1 MANLQQLFNQSL
13 LVEITLFVL
22 VAPQFFICAYILL
35 KKAPRIKNNTLI
47 LLVVGL
53 LALVDISYPLSRM
66 FKHMAFSCLLNKM
79 DDEATSNFKASS
91 YFEGIYVASFQAA
104 IWIFA
109 LKFWVLSIRLKVVSQ
124 KGNPE
129 SLRSIA

>member
-1 MANLQQLFNQSL
+1 
-13 LVEITLFVL
+13 
-22 VAPQFFICAYILL
+22 
-35 KKAPRIKNNTLI
+35 
-47 LLVVGL
+47 
-53 LALVDISYPLSRM
+53 
-66 FKHMAFSCLLNKM
+66 M

-129 SLRSIA
+129 SLRSIAQILYIGGIFVSTSLGIALTVST